1 MLKTFYNKNL
11 LEAGIDEAGR
21 GPLFGRVY
29 TAAVIIPN
37 DDTFK
42 KPFIKD
48 SKKLSKKKRE
58 FAYEFIIN
66 NAIDYSVSYK
76 EANEIDYNNIYNSTF
91 DCMHNSIDKLIVRP
105 DFLLVDG
112 SEFQIYKNNGEI
124 VPYECVIKGDGLYAS
139 IAAASILAKVSH
151 DKYIEEM
158 CKKNPLLEEFYGLS
172 SNMGYGTKIHMNGIK
187 RYGISPWHRKSF
199 SPCKNLKINI
209 KFKNKY

>member
-42 KPFIKD
+42 KDFIKD

-58 FAYEFIIN
+58 MAYEYITN
-66 NAIDYSVSYK
+66 NAIDYSISYK
-76 EANEIDYNNIYNSTF
+76 EAKEIDYNNIYNSTF
-91 DCMHNSIDKLIVRP
+91 DAMHSALDNLIVKP

-112 SEFQIYKNNGEI
+112 SEFQLYMQNDDI
-124 VPYECVIKGDGLYAS
+124 VPYCCIVKGDGIYAS
-139 IAAASILAKVSH
+139 IAAASILAKVAH

-158 CKKNPLLEEFYGLS
+158 CLKNPLLDEFYGLS
-172 SNMGYGTKIHMNGIK
+172 SNMGYGTKTHMNGIK
-187 RYGISPWHRKSF
+187 QYGISPWHRKSF
-199 SPCKNLKINI
+199 SPCKNSKINK
-209 KFKNKY
+209 KFT